1 MKSDNSDSDS
11 SEEFYDAEAPRY
23 VSTAT
28 LCGIILELELK
39 RKRPSYKFTIDYSI
53 YTIIILNIG
62 VEVGH

>member
-28 LCGIILELELK
+28 LFGIILELAIK
-39 RKRPSYKFTIDYSI
+39 KKIQI
-53 YTIIILNIG
+53 YN
-62 VEVGH
+62 

>member
-39 RKRPSYKFTIDYSI
+39 RKGGKFLDQATNLQL
-53 YTIIILNIG
+53 IIQYIRLLS
-62 VEVGH
+62 